1 MPNGKGLCRRA
12 KVDRLWRVWYA
23 LLILAVHGFLLHA
36 SFQRYSAFR
45 SRALREQWPMGPMN
59 FHLAGAIAAA
69 LMLPLFL
76 YSAFLK
82 TDNFAED
89 GVQVGR
95 DRDSLRVAAVDVAE
109 GVVGCGAC
117 LSRLLRHFVPYTS
130 ALHLL
135 MSLCLLL
142 PMPVL
147 EAEEIHREQLAK
159 DQIWRTDLDFV
170 IQPTAT
176 ATHPVSTEVFNL
188 LLALA
193 ILTVRYP
200 SVFWFSNRVFSLLFS
215 VVVCASGLH
224 TFLAYEATSVLYKAA
239 TVGST
244 ESVVLKIPPAAT
256 LALDS
261 VGSMLLLLASGA
273 FFEFGYAQVLNNLR
287 KYRHYLQLEASSSGS
302 SERSNGSSGA
312 GVGSIDGAACCASNA
327 NLIFG
332 LLLML
337 AAALCKA
344 PVLWDWL
351 SLYHSR
357 QEPILLAAAVSAGA
371 CLLIWIAAWLALCCR
386 PVWQFNIRLELEFP
400 EKVSADY
407 QGQRQQPGQ
416 PSSASMPQ
424 ERRSPPS
431 SAGSDLSKKSNQY
444 VFMHR
449 GISSDMQPVSMIPT
463 VSEQVD
469 NASESSYTCGG
480 ANGTLDRQAGLV
492 KYQVRRNSA
501 QLSSAAASGS
511 LKRNALL
518 ARSRSGNRV
527 TFKDRH
533 ETIPGSP
540 GSSQNTSSDSGIEA
554 SRLNGQQQQQQGSV
568 VTSLQIG
575 LNDDYARVNKQPRA
589 PSRQSNYEDY
599 PMLGCLFGNQSDM
612 SASAGGPAEFYQ
624 HQQTDP
630 YGRPLPGVPVLPPP
644 PAGYGTGASAA
655 AMGGDPYGVP
665 DILLSR
671 SPFASLSRQPAAAKQ
686 DHYDYYELQQQQQQQ
701 HLRSGSYPSLP
712 QPMQPGDQLE
722 GLCSQV

>member
-1 MPNGKGLCRRA
+1 IAVAMPNGKGLCRRA

-159 DQIWRTDLDFV
+159 
-170 IQPTAT
+170 

-344 PVLWDWL
+344 P
-351 SLYHSR
+351 
-357 QEPILLAAAVSAGA
+357 
-371 CLLIWIAAWLALCCR
+371 
-386 PVWQFNIRLELEFP
+386 
-400 EKVSADY
+400 
-407 QGQRQQPGQ
+407 
-416 PSSASMPQ
+416 
-424 ERRSPPS
+424 
-431 SAGSDLSKKSNQY
+431 
-444 VFMHR
+444 
-449 GISSDMQPVSMIPT
+449 
-463 VSEQVD
+463 
-469 NASESSYTCGG
+469 
-480 ANGTLDRQAGLV
+480 
-492 KYQVRRNSA
+492 
-501 QLSSAAASGS
+501 
-511 LKRNALL
+511 
-518 ARSRSGNRV
+518 
-527 TFKDRH
+527 
-533 ETIPGSP
+533 
-540 GSSQNTSSDSGIEA
+540 
-554 SRLNGQQQQQQGSV
+554 
-568 VTSLQIG
+568 
-575 LNDDYARVNKQPRA
+575 
-589 PSRQSNYEDY
+589 
-599 PMLGCLFGNQSDM
+599 
-612 SASAGGPAEFYQ
+612 
-624 HQQTDP
+624 
-630 YGRPLPGVPVLPPP
+630 
-644 PAGYGTGASAA
+644 
-655 AMGGDPYGVP
+655 
-665 DILLSR
+665 
-671 SPFASLSRQPAAAKQ
+671 
-686 DHYDYYELQQQQQQQ
+686 
-701 HLRSGSYPSLP
+701 
-712 QPMQPGDQLE
+712 
-722 GLCSQV
+722 